1 MLALLFACLS
11 SPLIAG
17 EQPMEGSDAPSFKLQ
32 DQNGEWH
39 TLEEYRGQW
48 LAIYFYPKDDT
59 PGCTKE
65 ACAFR
70 DAYADFVDL
79 GCEVFGISSDAA
91 ATHQN
96 FQQKH
101 QLPYPLLSDSQ
112 KKVRQQFGVP
122 GNLFGLIPGRVTYV
136 IGLDGKVAGIFN
148 SQTNPVGHITEA
160 LKVVKSLLT
169 A

>member
-1 MLALLFACLS
+1 MSQSIQIGDHCPIFSLPDSLRKDIQVNDYLGQKIIVLF
-11 SPLIAG
+11 
-17 EQPMEGSDAPSFKLQ
+17 
-32 DQNGEWH
+32 
-39 TLEEYRGQW
+39 
-48 LAIYFYPKDDT
+48 FYPKDYT

>member
-1 MLALLFACLS
+1 MSQTIQIGDHCPIFSLPDSLGKDIQVNDYLGQKILVLF
-11 SPLIAG
+11 
-17 EQPMEGSDAPSFKLQ
+17 
-32 DQNGEWH
+32 
-39 TLEEYRGQW
+39 
-48 LAIYFYPKDDT
+48 FYPKDDT

-136 IGLDGKVAGIFN
+136 IGLDGKVEIGRAH
-148 SQTNPVGHITEA
+148 V
-160 LKVVKSLLT
+160 
-169 A
+169 

>member
-1 MLALLFACLS
+1 MSQSIQIGDHCPIFSLPDSLRKDIQVNDYLGQKILVLF
-11 SPLIAG
+11 
-17 EQPMEGSDAPSFKLQ
+17 
-32 DQNGEWH
+32 
-39 TLEEYRGQW
+39 
-48 LAIYFYPKDDT
+48 FYPKDDT

-65 ACAFR
+65 ACAFG

-101 QLPYPLLSDSQ
+101 QLPYQLLSDSQ

-148 SQTNPVGHITEA
+148 SHTNPVGHITEA

>member
-1 MLALLFACLS
+1 MSQTIQIGDHCPIFSLPDSLGKDIQVKDYLGQKILVLF
-11 SPLIAG
+11 
-17 EQPMEGSDAPSFKLQ
+17 
-32 DQNGEWH
+32 
-39 TLEEYRGQW
+39 
-48 LAIYFYPKDDT
+48 FYPKDDT

-160 LKVVKSLLT
+160 LKVAKSLLT

>member
-1 MLALLFACLS
+1 MSQTIQIGDHCPIFSLPDSLRKDIQVNDYLGQKILVLF
-11 SPLIAG
+11 
-17 EQPMEGSDAPSFKLQ
+17 
-32 DQNGEWH
+32 
-39 TLEEYRGQW
+39 
-48 LAIYFYPKDDT
+48 FYPKDDT

>member
-1 MLALLFACLS
+1 MSQTIQIGDHCPIFSLPDSLGKDIQVNDYLGQKILVLF
-11 SPLIAG
+11 
-17 EQPMEGSDAPSFKLQ
+17 
-32 DQNGEWH
+32 
-39 TLEEYRGQW
+39 
-48 LAIYFYPKDDT
+48 FYPKDDT

-101 QLPYPLLSDSQ
+101 QLPYPLLSYSQ

-136 IGLDGKVAGIFN
+136 IGLDGNVAGIFN
-148 SQTNPVGHITEA
+148 SQTNPVCHINEA